1 MKSGIEQAKRAA
13 SATAQVGHNGGP
25 NMIAQRLYE
34 IIGPRLPSIPPVFD
48 CGAPWTAHAT
58 DDELRRLGKVQGR
71 IARREEAIRE
81 LRRERKTIMMRCI
94 RRMRRKKE
102 VE

>member
-1 MKSGIEQAKRAA
+1 MKSGAEQAKRAA
-13 SATAQVGHNGGP
+13 SSTAQIGHNGGP

-34 IIGPRLPSIPPVFD
+34 IIGPRLPSIPQVFD

-58 DDELRRLGKVQGR
+58 DAELRRLGKVQGR
-71 IARREEAIRE
+71 IVRRQQAIRE
-81 LRRERKTIMMRCI
+81 LRAERTRIMMRCI
-94 RRMRRKKE
+94 RRMRRKKG